1 MPHLIV
7 EYSSNLEERINLDG
21 LMAKLRDR
29 AVASGVFPLGGIR
42 VRGERRDRYLVAD
55 GAPDNGFV
63 HLTARIGHGRDEETR
78 REAAQALFDV
88 LTRHMQTIFE
98 ERGLGL
104 SFEMVEVD
112 PVTSLKKNNLHERLG
127 GVGSGAAAKNTRS
140 ATSRAPAG

>member
-7 EYSSNLEERINLDG
+7 EYSSNLEEQMDLDG
-21 LMAKLRDR
+21 LMTRLRDR
-29 AVASGVFPLGGIR
+29 AVATGVFPLGGIR

-55 GAPDNGFV
+55 GAPGNGFV

-78 REAAQALFDV
+78 RAAAEALFEV
-88 LTRHMQTIFE
+88 LATHMQAIFD

-127 GVGSGAAAKNTRS
+127 RAGSEAVADKTLS
-140 ATSRAPAG
+140 VTSRSQAR